1 MAQCLLDTAFAGVEC
16 GGATPGAY
24 DEVWIGNRSEI
35 TVTEGT
41 VANEGLVTAVT
52 FDSGAGWYRFKAKKG
67 SVIFRES
74 MQGGEEDLVAWQPEI
89 EFMLASNTQAAR
101 NAVNAL
107 GGPDL
112 VAVCRG
118 KGDTFHIIGIESGA
132 RLVTNEASTAADAF
146 GNQVI
151 IRELNNEKKA
161 LLYLDTDVATTL
173 AALASSTV
181 AS

>member
-1 MAQCLLDTAFAGVEC
+1 MAQCLADTAFAGVEC
-16 GGATPGAY
+16 GGSTPGAY
-24 DEVWIGNRSEI
+24 DEVWIGNRSEL

-41 VANEGLVTAVT
+41 GADLGYVTDIT
-52 FDSGAGWYRFKAKKG
+52 FDSGAGWYRFKCKKG
-67 SVIFRES
+67 SVVFRES

-101 NAVNAL
+101 NAVNSL

-132 RLVTNEASTAADAF
+132 RLVTNEASSAADAF

-161 LLYLDTDVATTL
+161 LLYFDTDVTTTL
-173 AALASSTV
+173 TALEGATIAS
-181 AS
+181 